1 MALPQNFTERAAVFS
16 PDGIYRYWLRR
27 RLLTLFCFDC
37 RPCVWIMLNPS
48 RATADQND
56 ATTRICMNYAHR
68 WGFSDYVAVNLF
80 ALVDTYP
87 SGLIKAAD
95 PIGPDNDEA
104 IRRAVDFARRHDG
117 IVIAAWG
124 SHGDLFDRA
133 AAGLRMLA
141 ETPVYT
147 LGLTRGGQPRFP
159 RALSK
164 YITPQ
169 QLADG

>member
-1 MALPQNFTERAAVFS
+1 MALPQNITDQAAVFS

-27 RLLTLFCFDC
+27 LLLTLSCFDC

-48 RATADQND
+48 RATATRDD

-68 WGFSDYVAVNLF
+68 WGFSDHVAVNLF
-80 ALVDTYP
+80 ALIDTYP

-104 IRRAVDFARRHDG
+104 ILHAVEFARRQDG
-117 IVIAAWG
+117 IVVAAWG
-124 SHGDLFDRA
+124 AHGDLFHRGRA
-133 AAGLRMLA
+133 VLRMLA

-159 RALSK
+159 RAVSRHM
-164 YITPQ
+164 TPQ
-169 QLADG
+169 RLAHG